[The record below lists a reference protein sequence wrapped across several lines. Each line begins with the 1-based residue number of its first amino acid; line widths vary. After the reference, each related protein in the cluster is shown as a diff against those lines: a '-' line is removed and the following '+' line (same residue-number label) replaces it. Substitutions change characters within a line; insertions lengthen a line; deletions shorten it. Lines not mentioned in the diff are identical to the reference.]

1 MAAALC
7 AAAPCALAD
16 KAAAAAAGVDL
27 DVAYCESTGQQYIDT
42 GILGNPGLRVEAEIA
57 WLGTNLTSSA
67 DQHILGSYDKVNGNP
82 WRCYPISMSG
92 ARYPFFHYGDK
103 QNTLSFH
110 YVIGQRYRVVSDLG
124 ASEQSFSAD
133 GLDGSGASS
142 QSFTADGMDGTAPY
156 TFTSHQNYTSIS
168 SGKTLYLFAL
178 GHGTRDD
185 GVNCMTMARVY
196 WLKIYQGGNLVRDYR
211 PARQGDVYGLWEDVN
226 GSFCGSATETP
237 FKNNVP
243 RFADGEP
250 DYYAQWLQSNGA
262 SDTCID
268 TGIIGCP
275 ETKVEV
281 KFQWKAIQ
289 DRRLFCAARGGNYF
303 HVSCGPNGEMWF
315 RSGSSPV
322 AMDGGTYTADTDY
335 TIISDVHASS
345 QTYTVIGP
353 FGTITT
359 NDTQTA
365 LDERPA
371 TLFVFGE
378 HYSRSSGSF
387 SKARLYYMKIWQG
400 GVLVRDFV
408 PGIKDGDGC
417 LYDRVNGK
425 CYFSRYGG
433 LTAGAG
439 LVGPPAGNPR
449 YPKHS
454 LSYLGSDGGSYIDT
468 GVLGNPGLK
477 VAGDVMWTEL
487 PYAQGSDGHIL
498 ASFDNSSYSATRR
511 CYAISSTAVNL
522 VGTNKANM
530 CFGPHL
536 IRPEFNYVVGQRYRV
551 ETYLGANEQTLSIE
565 GGATPFTYTG
575 NNNFT
580 EVDHGQT
587 LYMFALGH
595 SSNGAAA
602 YTKARVCSL
611 KIWQN
616 GALVHDYIPVLADDG
631 NPYFYDKAR
640 KEFVQGTNAGL
651 WDVGEVTGRVPLGF
665 NISIR

>member
-1 MAAALC
+1 MFLLMAAALC

-67 DQHILGSYDKVNGNP
+67 DQHILGSYDKINGNTP

-92 ARYPFFHYGDK
+92 NRNPFFHYGDK

-133 GLDGSGASS
+133 GLDGSA
-142 QSFTADGMDGTAPY
+142 AY

-289 DRRLFCAARGGNYF
+289 DRRLFCAVDGGKYF

-315 RSGSSPV
+315 RSGSSTV
-322 AMDGGTYTADTDY
+322 VLDGTYTADTDY
-335 TIISDVHASS
+335 TIISDVHANS

-353 FGTITT
+353 SGTITT

-365 LDERPA
+365 LDERPG

-378 HYSRSSGSF
+378 HHSRSSGSY
-387 SKARLYYMKIWQG
+387 SKVRLYYMKIWQG

-439 LVGPPAGNPR
+439 FVGPPAGTPR
-449 YPKHS
+449 YPKYR
-454 LSYLGSDGGSYIDT
+454 LSYLGSHGGSYMNT

-477 VAGDVMWTEL
+477 VVGDVMWMEL
-487 PYAQGSDGHIL
+487 PYAQGNDRHVL
-498 ASFDNSSYSATRR
+498 ASFDNSSYGSGVTRR
-511 CYAISSTAVNL
+511 FYALSTTAINL
-522 VGTNKANM
+522 VDTNKANM
-530 CFGPHL
+530 CVGTAM
-536 IRPEFNYVVGQRYRV
+536 IRPNFYYTVGQRYRV
-551 ETYLGANEQTLSIE
+551 ETYFGADTQTIAIE
-565 GGATPFTYTG
+565 GGASPFSYTEH
-575 NNNFT
+575 NNLS
-580 EVDHGQT
+580 EVNTGQT
-587 LYMFALGH
+587 LYLLALGH
-595 SSNGAAA
+595 SSNGVATP
-602 YTKARVCSL
+602 TKARIYSL
-611 KIWQN
+611 KIYQN
-616 GALVHDYIPVLADDG
+616 GALLHDYMPVIADNG
-631 NPYFYDKAR
+631 GPYFYDKATR
-640 KEFVQGTNAGL
+640 TFCQGDQGGF
-651 WDVGEVTGRVPLGF
+651 WDVGEVEGRVSLGT
-665 NISIR
+665 NIIFR